1 MNKELKDYPN
11 QQFLEELERRIFI
24 TKDIEFQV
32 KRIDSELQVWFSF
45 LGKEGEEGIAWIFK
59 N

>member
-32 KRIDSELQVWFSF
+32 KRIDSELQV
-45 LGKEGEEGIAWIFK
+45 
-59 N
+59 